1 MSGLMKDDDFLRGL
15 PACPDIEVC
24 WIRLVHSRS
33 KLIHRLE
40 RVGTHLEY
48 MIPLPLSMEPVLNE
62 SYWNNKY
69 NSVFKKEILAHH
81 NRDEHG
87 RLLINK
93 TRQAQKSS
101 NV

>member
-1 MSGLMKDDDFLRGL
+1 MDMSEDGTTTGVTRYMETLLRGL
-15 PACPDIEVC
+15 SACPDIEVC

-69 NSVFKKEILAHH
+69 NSVVFYI
-81 NRDEHG
+81 
-87 RLLINK
+87 
-93 TRQAQKSS
+93 
-101 NV
+101 